1 MLLILFWIEMS
12 VHAFIYTYVY
22 LRCLIDADRP
32 AGYLVVANAIA
43 APLEAMAVFLS
54 AWKKGGGQDCL
65 QEDDAFARQRRRA
78 GAALL
83 VDRRRH
89 DLLLG
94 GKRVSAF
101 CGQARLAVDLSLG
114 AAAAVSLVQVL
125 KASSPL
131 AATRTPTRSLRSA
144 ATAATASTSFRPH
157 GSSHFIG
164 FGYVWIL
171 GRQENS
177 SPHGALPL
185 RESPIYRMKNCTL
198 DRSNR
203 SLSAN

>member
-89 DLLLG
+89 DPLLG

-101 CGQARLAVDLSLG
+101 CGQVRLAVDLSLG
-114 AAAAVSLVQVL
+114 AAAAAAVSLVQVL

-157 GSSHFIG
+157 GSSHFHVHPRKEI
-164 FGYVWIL
+164 IL
-171 GRQENS
+171 LLKPFACMQ
-177 SPHGALPL
+177 L
-185 RESPIYRMKNCTL
+185 RCE
-198 DRSNR
+198 
-203 SLSAN
+203 